1 MNNEKT
7 ETPENWRHRLHEIIF
22 ESDTYAGRLFDI
34 VLLLAIVLSV
44 IAVMLESVPIIEASY
59 GTVLRVAE
67 WVFTILFTIEYL
79 VRIVTLKRPK
89 YYIFSFYGLIDLLS
103 VLPTYLSLLFSGT
116 QALIVIRIF
125 RLLRVF
131 RILKLIRFLGEA
143 NILIRALKDSLPKII
158 VFLVAIVCI
167 ATIMGT
173 TMYLVEGPEHG
184 FKSIPMSVY
193 WAVVTLTTVGYGDI
207 SPQTPLGQS
216 IATILMVMGYGII
229 AVPTGIVTAHLTRRN
244 LEAVDSPACPGCGNE
259 HHDIDAR
266 FCKKCGASLSG

>member
-1 MNNEKT
+1 MNKEKT
-7 ETPENWRHRLHEIIF
+7 GTPENWRHQLHEIIF

-44 IAVMLESVPIIEASY
+44 VAVMLESVPAVEAIW
-59 GTVLRVAE
+59 GAALRIAE

-79 VRIVTLKRPK
+79 VRIIALKRPR
-89 YYIFSFYGLIDLLS
+89 YYVFSFYGLIDLLS
-103 VLPTYLSLLFSGT
+103 VLPTYLSLMFAGT

-143 NILIRALKDSLPKII
+143 NVLIRALKDSLPKII

-184 FKSIPMSVY
+184 FRSIPMSVY

-216 IATILMVMGYGII
+216 IATILMIMGYGII

-244 LEAVDSPACPGCGNE
+244 MEAIDSPACPGCGNE
-259 HHDIDAR
+259 RHDIDAR
-266 FCKKCGASLSG
+266 FCKKCGANLSD

>member
-1 MNNEKT
+1 
-7 ETPENWRHRLHEIIF
+7 
-22 ESDTYAGRLFDI
+22 
-34 VLLLAIVLSV
+34 
-44 IAVMLESVPIIEASY
+44 
-59 GTVLRVAE
+59 
-67 WVFTILFTIEYL
+67 
-79 VRIVTLKRPK
+79 
-89 YYIFSFYGLIDLLS
+89 
-103 VLPTYLSLLFSGT
+103 
-116 QALIVIRIF
+116 
-125 RLLRVF
+125 
-131 RILKLIRFLGEA
+131 
-143 NILIRALKDSLPKII
+143 
-158 VFLVAIVCI
+158 
-167 ATIMGT
+167 MGT

-244 LEAVDSPACPGCGNE
+244 MEAVDSPACPECGNE